1 METRVITRIN
11 GVGILASNVSE
22 GLIPIKPICEA
33 LGIDYSTQLKK
44 IKEDED
50 WSSVM
55 GLSPTTGADGKI
67 YEMCCISKKY
77 ILAWLLSINPA
88 NVKPEARQAVRE
100 YRNLCYDILYN
111 YFFGNQEKIIEQ
123 NKVELSL
130 LEEISEIKQ
139 SIQADKAKLSEK
151 QKMLERLREE
161 RLRNEP
167 LLF

>member
-88 NVKPEARQAVRE
+88 NVKPEARQVVRE

>member
-55 GLSPTTGADGKI
+55 GLSPTTGSDGKI

-111 YFFGNQEKIIEQ
+111 YFFVNQEKIIEQ
-123 NKVELSL
+123 NKLELSL

>member
-1 METRVITRIN
+1 MESRVITRIN
-11 GVGILASNVSE
+11 GVDILASNVSE
-22 GLIPIKPICEA
+22 QLIPIKPICEA
-33 LGIDYSTQLKK
+33 LGVAHEVQFRKLKEHP
-44 IKEDED
+44 IFSSAITTMVTVASDNKERE
-50 WSSVM
+50 M
-55 GLSPTTGADGKI
+55 LCIPIQFLSGWI
-67 YEMCCISKKY
+67 F
-77 ILAWLLSINPA
+77 SINPA
-88 NVKPEARQAVRE
+88 NVKEEAKEGLIKYQLECNKA
-100 YRNLCYDILYN
+100 LFN
-111 YFFGNQEKIIEQ
+111 YFFGSQQRQLEQ

>member
-44 IKEDED
+44 IMEDED

-139 SIQADKAKLSEK
+139 SIQANKAKLSEK

>member
-139 SIQADKAKLSEK
+139 SIQANKAKLSEK

>member
-55 GLSPTTGADGKI
+55 GLSPTTGGDGKI

-123 NKVELSL
+123 NKLELSL

>member
-55 GLSPTTGADGKI
+55 GLSPATGADGKI